1 MKPPSANPFNEAYV
15 THTVSETS
23 FVHYFSPILV
33 DQAVAIFQPGNVIV
47 KGTQGSGKSMLLRL
61 LDPKIRIAY
70 HDVTSRNASPDHV
83 FSVPHEYRCFVAAR
97 VDLNKSGLLDIVNT
111 LSAEPSHDELKNL
124 TKSFGD
130 FFNFWL
136 FRGIIESMECALERP
151 EAFEDL
157 VNKGNLDVFAKEL
170 AGEDCWFG
178 ALSGVNDWTSLKEAV
193 KRRVIS
199 YRSWSNGNADLAEA
213 VKTSR
218 GVIGEPLSQV
228 ANHLRQSGVL
238 PEGAQVYLTIDQ
250 MEALWMRG
258 GVKQEVGEA
267 FRREIHEILGRRD
280 SRVSYRIGARRYD
293 WEKGGHLA
301 MRDGRELEEARDFR
315 VVDIDQLL
323 RRQEN
328 AKAWAFKRFARDV
341 FRRRVCTAVQEAG
354 SAWPGL
360 VNAQSFFGPSPTGQE
375 LIAQLIRKP
384 DPKGVKL
391 LRLDDKW
398 SPEWREAIAACYE
411 RRIPGIPSPPPDNYP
426 FDPLNALLLAAWGLQ
441 NGGKVGAPSRR
452 DTEAPPQ
459 SSDDA
464 PWNAA
469 KLWWR
474 KERRPQA
481 VLQLVSRHQQQLAWW
496 GEAQILSLTGSNI
509 LRFIT
514 ICRETWDYWQ
524 RIPSDSSVEESD
536 ESDTR
541 IVPIEVQ
548 KSAISFASE
557 KIYDALKRQPGHP
570 AGDVRLRFLDQLAG
584 WLRNQ
589 LLNDLA
595 MSYPGQNGFSLKES
609 ELRNEPELQ
618 QLIEEAVGWG
628 DLYEV
633 PHTSKTKGERF
644 RDPRHKYYLNPS
656 LSPVYQIPES
666 HTKEPVYHALEKLR
680 EFALAAGFFTVTGKP
695 KVNLSERVDSNQQHL
710 PLDFKNE

>member
-70 HDVTSRNASPDHV
+70 HDVTLRNNSPDHV
-83 FSVPHEYRCFVAAR
+83 FSVPSEHRCFVAAR

-111 LSAEPSHDELKNL
+111 ISADPSHEELKSL

-136 FRGIIESMECALERP
+136 FRGLIESIECALERP
-151 EAFEDL
+151 EAFGNL
-157 VNKGNLDVFAKEL
+157 VNRGNLNAFAINL
-170 AGEDCWFG
+170 AKEDCWFG
-178 ALSGVNDWTSLKEAV
+178 ALDSVNDWTSLKVAV
-193 KRRVIS
+193 KDRVIS
-199 YRSWSNGNADLAEA
+199 YRAWSNGNSLLPE
-213 VKTSR
+213 VVRSSR

-228 ANHLRQSGVL
+228 ANHLRQTGVL
-238 PEGAQVYLTIDQ
+238 PDVAQVYLTIDQ

-258 GVKQEVGEA
+258 GVKKEVGEA

-293 WEKGGHLA
+293 WEKEGSLS

-341 FRRRVCTAVQEAG
+341 FRRRVCTAIQEAG

-360 VNAQSFFGPSPTGQE
+360 VSAETFFGPSPSGQE
-375 LIAQLIRKP
+375 LIAHLIRKP
-384 DPKGVKL
+384 DPKGIKL

-398 SPEWREAIAACYE
+398 PKEWRDAIHACYE
-411 RRIPGIPSPPPDNYP
+411 KKVPGIPSPPPDKYP

-441 NGGKVGAPSRR
+441 NGGKIGVPPRR
-452 DTEAPPQ
+452 ETDAPPQ
-459 SSDDA
+459 SSDDP
-464 PWNAA
+464 PWNKE

-474 KERRPQA
+474 KERRAQA

-496 GEAQILSLTGSNI
+496 GEAQVLSLTGSNI

-524 RIPSDSSVEESD
+524 RLPADDTPD
-536 ESDTR
+536 ESSGIPTR
-541 IVPIEVQ
+541 IVPVDAQ
-548 KSAISFASE
+548 KGAISFASE
-557 KIYDALKRQPGHP
+557 KIYDALRRQPGHP
-570 AGDVRLRFLDQLAG
+570 AGDIRLRFLDQLAG
-584 WLRNQ
+584 WLRYE
-589 LLNDLA
+589 LLSDLA

-609 ELRNEPELQ
+609 ELRDEPELK
-618 QLIEEAVGWG
+618 QLLEEAVGWG

-666 HTKEPVYHALEKLR
+666 HTKEPVYHALDKLR
-680 EFALAAGFFTVTGKP
+680 EFAEAAGVFPLTGKP
-695 KVNLSERVDSNQQHL
+695 KTNLAGRLDPNQQHL
-710 PLDFKNE
+710 PLDFQNE